1 MKPLLPLALA
11 GLALVAATGAYALDR
26 VTNTRI
32 TFDNGTTI
40 AITNQG
46 SDPQSGTFSRTGD
59 ITFANGS
66 QVTFDVSGTC
76 EPEERRCDFAG
87 TAEGPR
93 GGNWSFSGDLSRTE
107 TEFRFAADVTAPN
120 GKHFTIERS
129 TVGDL
134 PPAALAVMD

>member
-1 MKPLLPLALA
+1 MKPMLPLALA

-26 VTNTRI
+26 TTTTRI
-32 TFDNGTTI
+32 TLDNGT
-40 AITNQG
+40 AITFTGQG
-46 SDPQSGTFSRTGD
+46 SDPQSGGFSRTGD
-59 ITFANGS
+59 VTFANGM
-66 QVTFDVSGTC
+66 QATFEVSGNC
-76 EPEERRCDFAG
+76 EPAEKRCDFAG

-134 PPAALAVMD
+134 PSAALSVMD